1 MHAHLVRDGGRAPG
15 PLGSSP
21 SGCETTGTGER
32 AAGSV
37 VGMSGSHWGFVAS
50 LIRPHRRAF
59 VGYGVILAI
68 ATSLPIIGSL
78 LIARFVELVVDGAPL
93 ADVVPYG
100 IGYSV
105 LGLGTA
111 AMGVMVT
118 WKSTQLAWRVTN
130 GLRQDLAASVLE
142 ADLAFHR
149 DRTPGELLT
158 RCDADVTSLTTFL
171 AAVVA
176 RIVGIALLA
185 VSSTVV
191 LAFVEPRMAPVLVV
205 GYTVL
210 GWTMWRVRDLSAE
223 AVIRERTIDAEAN
236 SVIEQYVAGA
246 EDVAALGAGAH
257 GLRRFGL
264 PARDLVDAAGERVR
278 YEMRVQ
284 GSIKSVIAMVMV
296 AVLVV
301 GGIGIGAGWIGVA
314 GVVLAF
320 RFVDVV
326 RHPVEHLT
334 WRLQEA
340 QGVAGAARR
349 IIELVDERSTVVQ
362 GTARLPEGPLD
373 VRFDAVGLVYDD
385 SHDGSAALADL
396 DLHLDAG
403 RVLGLVG
410 RTGSGKTTVAR
421 LLLRLVQPTSG
432 TLTVG
437 GVDVTTL
444 DDDAF
449 RTRVV
454 AIPQDVQLFP
464 GTVRDNVT
472 MFAPV
477 EDTDVVDALH
487 DAGLGRWLDE
497 LPNGLDTVL
506 SADGRTDSGD
516 DPDAR
521 TGMSAGQAQ
530 LLAIA
535 RALLRHPDV
544 IVLDEATS
552 RVDPLTQ
559 AAISEALARLV
570 RGRTAVII
578 AHRLETLDVC
588 DEIAVLADGVVV
600 EHGDRV
606 SLAADPA
613 SRYAHLRAVGADAEE
628 LA

>member
-1 MHAHLVRDGGRAPG
+1 
-15 PLGSSP
+15 
-21 SGCETTGTGER
+21 
-32 AAGSV
+32 
-37 VGMSGSHWGFVAS
+37 MSGSHWGFVAS
-50 LIRPHRRAF
+50 LVRPHRRAF
-59 VGYGVILAI
+59 VGYGVILAV

-176 RIVGIALLA
+176 RVVGIALLA
-185 VSSTVV
+185 VSSTIV

-257 GLRRFGL
+257 GLRRFGE

-301 GGIGIGAGWIGVA
+301 GGIGIGAGWVDVA
-314 GVVLAF
+314 GVILAF

-362 GTARLPEGPLD
+362 GTARLPDGPLD
-373 VRFDAVGLVYDD
+373 VRFDTVGLVYDD
-385 SHDGSAALADL
+385 SHDGSAALAGL
-396 DLHLDAG
+396 DLHLGAG

-421 LLLRLVQPTSG
+421 LCCDSCSRRPARSRSAASTSPRSTTTPSAPGWWPSPRTSSSSPAPCGTTSRCSPRSTTPTWS
-432 TLTVG
+432 TRS
-437 GVDVTTL
+437 TTP
-444 DDDAF
+444 AS
-449 RTRVV
+449 V
-454 AIPQDVQLFP
+454 A
-464 GTVRDNVT
+464 GWRNC
-472 MFAPV
+472 
-477 EDTDVVDALH
+477 
-487 DAGLGRWLDE
+487 
-497 LPNGLDTVL
+497 
-506 SADGRTDSGD
+506 
-516 DPDAR
+516 R
-521 TGMSAGQAQ
+521 TGSTPCSRPTAAPTPVM
-530 LLAIA
+530 IPM
-535 RALLRHPDV
+535 RAPACR
-544 IVLDEATS
+544 
-552 RVDPLTQ
+552 
-559 AAISEALARLV
+559 
-570 RGRTAVII
+570 RGRHNSSPSPVRCCVIP
-578 AHRLETLDVC
+578 T
-588 DEIAVLADGVVV
+588 
-600 EHGDRV
+600 
-606 SLAADPA
+606 
-613 SRYAHLRAVGADAEE
+613 
-628 LA
+628 